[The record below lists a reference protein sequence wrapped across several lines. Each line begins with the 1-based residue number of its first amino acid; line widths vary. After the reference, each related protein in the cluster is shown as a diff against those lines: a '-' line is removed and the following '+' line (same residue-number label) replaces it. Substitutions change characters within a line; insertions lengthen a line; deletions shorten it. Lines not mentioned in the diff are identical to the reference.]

1 MKKAALILLAL
12 SMLIGCATATK
23 KEKDF
28 TIFYP
33 PLPQRPRLQF
43 LLSIATEHDIGGAKA
58 TWDDWLSNEAPEA
71 KYLVRPWDIDSSK
84 GKIYISDRTLRKL
97 VVIDLV
103 NKTFD
108 HLDADRYGGL
118 PNPVGIWITEDDT
131 KYITDMT
138 RKQVVAFDS
147 NNAYLRAYGGEH
159 LFSKPLD
166 VAVHENK
173 IYVCDFE
180 KNQVF
185 VLDKATGKRIST
197 MGDLGQK
204 KGQFYRPS
212 HLVIDHSGNLYVTD
226 SLNFRVQKFDPRGN
240 FLKSFGRHG
249 DTPGSFARPKG
260 LDVDREGNLYVADA
274 AFQNV
279 QIFED
284 ASTSLLLFLGG
295 GGNAPGQMVLP
306 AGVDIDYSNVEFF
319 HKFADQDFK
328 LRYVVYVGNSYGN
341 NKLNVYG
348 FGEWVGEALPG
359 KEE

>member
-1 MKKAALILLAL
+1 MKKTALILLVL
-12 SMLIGCATATK
+12 SMLIGCATGPVK
-23 KEKDF
+23 QEEF

-43 LLSIATEHDIGGAKA
+43 LLSVATEHDIGGAKA
-58 TWDDWLSNEAPEA
+58 TWDEWLSDKDPEA

-84 GKIYISDRTLRKL
+84 GKIYISDKTLRKV

-103 NKTFD
+103 NKTFG

-118 PNPVGIWITEDDT
+118 PDPVGIWITEDDT
-131 KYITDMT
+131 KYVTDMT

-147 NNAYLRAYGGEH
+147 NNEYLRAYGGEH

-173 IYVCDFE
+173 IYVCDFQ

-185 VLDKATGKRIST
+185 VLDKTTGKRIRT
-197 MGDLGQK
+197 MGDLGRD

-212 HLVIDHSGNLYVTD
+212 HLIIDHLGNLYVTD
-226 SLNFRVQKFDPRGN
+226 SLNFRIQKFDPSGN
-240 FLKSFGRHG
+240 FIKSFGRHG

-279 QIFED
+279 QVFED
-284 ASTSLLLFLGG
+284 GTGSLLLFFGG
-295 GGNAPGQMVLP
+295 GGTNAGQMVLP
-306 AGVDIDYSNVEFF
+306 SGVHIDYKNVEHFN
-319 HKFADQDFK
+319 KFADKDFS
-328 LRYVVYVGNSYGN
+328 LRYVLYVGNSYGN

-348 FGEWVGEALPG
+348 FGEWVGEPLPG
-359 KEE
+359 EE